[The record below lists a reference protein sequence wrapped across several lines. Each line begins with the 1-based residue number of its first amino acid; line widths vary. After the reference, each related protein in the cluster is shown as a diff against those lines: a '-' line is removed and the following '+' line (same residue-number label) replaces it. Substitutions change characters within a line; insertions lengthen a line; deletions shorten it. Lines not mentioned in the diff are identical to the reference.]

1 MREIM
6 MSECSELLINNE
18 YIVSQPFSRSCF
30 DIIAKK
36 KNSKF
41 LIKILKNI
49 DSLSVKQSSALLKIS
64 NLLNATPLLIGS
76 RTRNYPMEEGVV
88 YERHS
93 IKSITYNTFEQYL
106 KGAPPMVYAGRGG
119 FFVNIDGTELRRIRE
134 ELNIS
139 VGELAD
145 FANVSR
151 KTIYKYEQNMA
162 NPSVEVA
169 IKIEEYLDSPLIN
182 CMELSASNLKE
193 NPKNT
198 EDTKNKNDAKINK
211 TNEENE
217 FKSLVMNILN
227 ELGFNLTETEK
238 APFDVVAEKYK
249 VKQKYEEEP
258 RYNPLLLT
266 NIEENDNAEIRKKAM
281 IVNQI
286 SNILNSYSLMI
297 LENSSNDMGNIKTLS
312 FKELEKMDDAFD
324 LMDYLLDSN
333 KNKK

>member
-1 MREIM
+1 M

-49 DSLSVKQSSALLKIS
+49 DSLSVEQSSALLKIS
-64 NLLNATPLLIGS
+64 NLLNATPILIGS
-76 RTRNYPMEEGVV
+76 RTRNYSMENGVV
-88 YERHS
+88 YERYG
-93 IKSITYNTFEQYL
+93 IKSITPNTFERYL
-106 KGAPPMVYAGRGG
+106 GGAPPMVYSGRGG
-119 FFVNIDGTELRRIRE
+119 FFVNIDGTELRKVRE

-139 VGELAD
+139 IGELAD

-169 IKIEEYLDSPLIN
+169 IKIEKYLDSPLIN
-182 CMELSASNLKE
+182 SMELSTINLKE
-193 NPKNT
+193 NLKEA
-198 EDTKNKNDAKINK
+198 EDIKNKNNAENK

-217 FKSLVMNILN
+217 FKSLVINVLN
-227 ELGFNLTETEK
+227 ELGFNPTETEK
-238 APFDVVAEKYK
+238 APFDVVAEKYEYE
-249 VKQKYEEEP
+249 QKYEE
-258 RYNPLLLT
+258 YKDNTLLLT
-266 NIEENDNAEIRKKAM
+266 NIEETDTVEIRKKAM

-286 SNILNSYSLMI
+286 SNILNSHSLMI
-297 LENSSNDMGNIKTLS
+297 LENSSNDIGNIKTLS
-312 FKELEKMDDAFD
+312 FKELEKMDNAFD
-324 LMDYLLDSN
+324 LMDYLLDST
-333 KNKK
+333 KKKK